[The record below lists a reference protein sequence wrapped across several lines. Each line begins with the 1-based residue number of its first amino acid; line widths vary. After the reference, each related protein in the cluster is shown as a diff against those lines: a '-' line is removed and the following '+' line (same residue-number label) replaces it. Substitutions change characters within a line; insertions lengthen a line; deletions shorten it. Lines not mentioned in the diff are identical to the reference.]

1 MKIAILTP
9 HPVPLALGGLENL
22 KWGLQAAIERLTE
35 HSCDVIGL
43 ISPEGSFW
51 DLIRSYQEASRL
63 DLSAYDCVIS
73 GKYPMWMVDHPNH
86 IVYMLHKLRGLYDT
100 YPGDS
105 GSAELRQVPEL
116 ARVVDWMAEMTS
128 AGRVDGRN
136 ENAVLF
142 EHLERLRTAGLPP
155 ELFRFPGAFAREVVH
170 FLDAG
175 AISATRN
182 TRFAVQSQTVKRR
195 ADYLPPEV
203 DATVLYPPAHRSD
216 YHCAG
221 DEYLFTTS
229 RLDSP
234 KRLDLLIAAMQQ
246 VKADIPLL
254 IAGTGPDEARLK
266 ALAAGD
272 PRIKFLGF
280 VADEQMPDL
289 YANALA
295 VPFVPY
301 DEDYGL
307 VTIEA
312 MRSSKPVLT
321 FADSGGPTEF
331 VIDGQNGFVVPP
343 SPASLA
349 ERIDYLASHR
359 AEARQMGLHGAERV
373 SDVTWETLVA
383 GLLEERP
390 RLRRS
395 TTRRKLTVATTFPIY
410 PPVGGGQA
418 RVFNLYRQLAQ
429 DFDVEVVTL
438 ASGGPEISERHL
450 APGLKETRIAKSLAH
465 EELES
470 RYSMALD
477 GHSATDIAAIEMI
490 ELTPAFG
497 EALERSALDSDAL
510 IASHPF
516 LVDAIRRAA
525 PTKPFWYE
533 AHNVELTLKQSV
545 LEGAAERDK
554 ALAAVRRTE
563 MRCWQEAQLVI
574 ACAERDL
581 EELETLYGPTRARL
595 LEVPNGVEPSDF
607 TFVSIPERRRLQQ
620 AAGLGDRKTA
630 LFMGSWHGPNLE
642 AVELILREAAD
653 APHFQ
658 FLVAGSCCQP
668 FAGRTLPA
676 NVELLGV
683 VSNDTRSDL
692 LAIADLALNPMLS
705 GSGTNLK
712 MLDYF
717 ASGVPVVST
726 PFGAR
731 GLDVVAGEHY
741 FAAEPGG
748 FAAALQDLAERS
760 DAALSEQVTATRQV
774 IEDRY
779 AWATIA
785 RRFRE
790 DLARLKLL

>member
-22 KWGLQAAIERLTE
+22 KWGLQSAIERLTE
-35 HSCDVIGL
+35 HSCDVVGL
-43 ISPEGSFW
+43 ISPEGNLW

-105 GSAELRQVPEL
+105 GSGELRQVPEL
-116 ARVVDWMAEMTS
+116 VDLRTWMGEMTA
-128 AGRVDGRN
+128 AGRIHGRT

-142 EHLERLRTAGLPP
+142 ERLERLRNAQLPQN
-155 ELFRFPGAFAREVVH
+155 LFRFPGALAREIVH

-175 AISATRN
+175 AISSRQIR
-182 TRFAVQSQTVKRR
+182 RFAVQSMTVKRR
-195 ADYLPPEV
+195 ADYLPSEV
-203 DATVLYPPAHRSD
+203 DASVLYPPAHRDD

-221 DEYLFTTS
+221 DDYLFTSS

-266 ALAAGD
+266 ALAAAD

-280 VADEQMPDL
+280 VADEQIPDL

-331 VIDGQNGFVVPP
+331 VVDGENGYVVPP
-343 SPASLA
+343 SPAALA
-349 ERIDYLASHR
+349 QRIDHLASHR
-359 AEARQMGLHGAERV
+359 TEARQMGARALERV
-373 SDVTWETLVA
+373 SSITWETLVT
-383 GLLEERP
+383 GLLEEAP
-390 RLRRS
+390 RLPRS
-395 TTRRKLTVATTFPIY
+395 NGRRKLTVATTFPIY
-410 PPVGGGQA
+410 PAVGGGQS

-429 DFDVEVVTL
+429 SFDVEVVTL
-438 ASGGPEISERHL
+438 TSGGPEISERHI
-450 APGLKETRIAKSLAH
+450 APGLKETRIAKSIQH
-465 EELES
+465 EQLES
-470 RYSMALD
+470 LYSRALD

-490 ELTPAFG
+490 GLTPAFG
-497 EALERSALDSDAL
+497 EALERSALESEAV
-510 IASHPF
+510 IASHPY

-525 PTKPFWYE
+525 PGKPLWYE
-533 AHNVELTLKQSV
+533 AHNVELTLKQSM
-545 LEGAAERDK
+545 LEGVPERDK
-554 ALAAVRRTE
+554 ALAAVRRAE
-563 MRCWQEAQLVI
+563 LRCWQEAQLVF
-574 ACAERDL
+574 ACADRDL
-581 EELETLYGPTRARL
+581 KEFEHLYGPTRARL
-595 LEVPNGVEPSDF
+595 LEVPNGVEPADF
-607 TFVSIPERRRLQQ
+607 NFVPLVERRRLQQ
-620 AAGLGDRKTA
+620 SAGVGHRKTA
-630 LFMGSWHGPNLE
+630 LFMGSWHGPNVE

-653 APHFQ
+653 APEFR
-658 FLVAGSCCQP
+658 FLVAGSCCLP
-668 FAGRTLPA
+668 FAKRTLPA
-676 NVELLGV
+676 NVEMLGV
-683 VSNDTRSDL
+683 VSNETRSDL
-692 LAIADLALNPMLS
+692 LAVADVALNPMLS

-726 PFGAR
+726 RFGAR
-731 GLDVVAGEHY
+731 GLEIIENKHY
-741 FAAEPGG
+741 LAAEPGEFG
-748 FAAALQDLAERS
+748 AALHDVAQRS
-760 DAALSEQVTATRQV
+760 EQSLSEQVTATRQIV
-774 IEDRY
+774 ENHY
-779 AWATIA
+779 SWAIIA
-785 RRFRE
+785 QRFRE
-790 DLARLKLL
+790 ELAQLGLA